1 MTPDANAKSDSVPA
15 PAAELDRNTRGF
27 IVAVAL
33 LQGLL
38 LYLARIGT
46 GFGLELEVSW
56 YAMVL
61 SVPTAMLLSVQRLDD
76 RRFWSNAGLL
86 AAVYLPLSLWAG
98 WSATG
103 APDLSEATVLGPF
116 AVSLAI
122 GLFVALPYLQCRL
135 SHGRWR
141 APYRELFEHGWQNAL
156 TLILTAAFVGIC
168 WAVLGLCAV
177 LFKLIGIEF
186 FADLFTTRSFVHLAT
201 GTMVGL
207 GVLVGRTQHRPV
219 QIARQILFAIFK
231 GLLPLVALIALLFV
245 ASLPFTGLEALW
257 KTRSATLILMC
268 LIATVVLFVNAV
280 YQDGEGEPPYPRWLR
295 GVVDAALLT
304 LPVFAALGLYALSL
318 RIGQYGWTG
327 ERFWA
332 ALASVALSLYALGY
346 AVATLRR
353 GGGQWLGGLRR
364 VNVAVSLVLLALVAA
379 ANSWILD
386 PHRLGVGSQLA
397 QLARGKAEPA
407 KFDLGYLRFDSGR
420 RGYQALNAL
429 KRDPRFAA
437 TAPTA
442 HANLERALAATTR
455 WEYRIER
462 REAPKTDTPAQALQ
476 RIAAAKD
483 VGAIDPAWLDAVVK
497 QTLKTPG
504 CLDDD
509 GACAL
514 VAPDLDRDGQP
525 EYLLCNV
532 RDWGNRCYAYARDAD
547 GWRRIGESY
556 LSQSADGFKERLLG
570 EPVQVVPRRWGDV
583 RIGAQGKLMRLDPVT
598 DCEGKK
604 DCEP

>member
-1 MTPDANAKSDSVPA
+1 MTDPTPA
-15 PAAELDRNTRGF
+15 SAELSRATRGF

-38 LYLARIGT
+38 LYLARLDT
-46 GFGLELEVSW
+46 GLRFELEVSW

-61 SVPTAMLLSVQRLDD
+61 SVPTVMLLSVQRLDD

-86 AAVYLPLSLWAG
+86 AAVCLPLSVWAG

-103 APDLSEATVLGPF
+103 APDLNQAAVLAPF
-116 AVSLAI
+116 AASLAV

-135 SHGRWR
+135 AHGRWR

-177 LFKLIGIEF
+177 LFKLIGIGL
-186 FADLFTTRSFVHLAT
+186 FADLFSTRSFVHLAT

-207 GVLVGRTQHRPV
+207 GVLVGRTQQRPV

-280 YQDGEGEPPYPRWLR
+280 YQDGESEPPYPRWLR

-327 ERFWA
+327 DRFWA
-332 ALASVALSLYALGY
+332 ALACLALGLYALGY
-346 AVATLRR
+346 AAAALRR
-353 GGGQWLGGLRR
+353 GGGRWLGGLRR

-379 ANSWILD
+379 ANAWILD
-386 PHRLGVGSQLA
+386 PHRLGAGSQLA
-397 QLARGKAEPA
+397 QLARSTVGPAE
-407 KFDLGYLRFDSGR
+407 FDLSYLRFDSGR
-420 RGYQALNAL
+420 RGYRAL
-429 KRDPRFAA
+429 KALQNDPRFAA
-437 TAPTA
+437 NAPLA
-442 HANLERALAATTR
+442 RDNLERALAATTR
-455 WEYRIER
+455 WEYRAEPR
-462 REAPKTDTPAQALQ
+462 GMSKPKTREQALQ
-476 RIAAAKD
+476 RMAVAAS
-483 VGAIDPAWLDAVVK
+483 VGAVDPAWLDAVLDR
-497 QTLKTPG
+497 TLKTPD
-504 CLDDD
+504 CLNYD

-514 VAPDLDRDGQP
+514 VAPDLDRDGRP

-532 RDWGNRCYAYARDAD
+532 RDWGNRCYAYARDAG
-547 GWRRIGESY
+547 GWRRIGETY
-556 LSQSADGFKERLLG
+556 LAQPAEGFQERLLG
-570 EPVQVVPRRWGDV
+570 EDVQVVPRRWGDV
-583 RIGAQGKLMRLDPVT
+583 RIGAG
-598 DCEGKK
+598 
-604 DCEP
+604 